1 MKPKSTTRS
10 KFGSPSPGI
19 LITNPCCSTDF
30 KLALKSGLYD
40 FTSARDSYRE
50 AATAAGVGMHRDII
64 MRYIELQAL
73 MLAPI
78 APHWA
83 EYVWLEVLKKVS
95 CIWNLLMLFILT
107 LSPVREHPLRQVPHC
122 AGAFA

>member
-1 MKPKSTTRS
+1 MLYSFFPLTLVS
-10 KFGSPSPGI
+10 KLSF
-19 LITNPCCSTDF
+19 STDF

-50 AATAAGVGMHRDII
+50 ASTAAGMAMHRDTI

-78 APHWA
+78 TPHWA
-83 EYVWLEVLKKVS
+83 EYIWLEVLKKV
-95 CIWNLLMLFILT
+95 CPTF
-107 LSPVREHPLRQVPHC
+107 PLDPDP
-122 AGAFA
+122 